1 MDIFNLNYAEFE
13 RFLFIFFRVGALI
26 LFVPVLGSKQI
37 PMTMK
42 VGFILFIAIVIFP
55 LVQNQP
61 LPEPQ
66 SIFELAI
73 YLTADVTIGLGIA
86 FIARLIFGAVQVAGT
101 VVDFQMGFGVVNVID
116 PQTDTQVSVTAQ
128 FHNILAILVFLAI
141 DAHHFIIQAIVDSF
155 FIINPAEVSFSGI
168 TPEYMLHL
176 FSGTFTTAVK
186 IAAPIMAIL
195 FFLSVGLGLVA
206 RTVPQMNVFIVGF
219 PLQIGVGLVMVGLSM
234 PFFNILIQQAM
245 LELPSKFMGFLRHE
259 LRGKLKHELPS
270 KFMGFLRLL

>member
-13 RFLFIFFRVGALI
+13 RFLFVFCRVGALI
-26 LFVPVLGSKQI
+26 IFVPILGSRQI
-37 PMTMK
+37 PLTLK
-42 VGFILFIAIVIFP
+42 VGLIFFISIVTYP
-55 LVQNQP
+55 LVKGQP
-61 LPEPQ
+61 LPEPRG
-66 SIFELAI
+66 IFELTVF
-73 YLTADVTIGLGIA
+73 LMMDVLIGLAIA
-86 FIARLIFGAVQVAGT
+86 YIARLIFAAVQVAGT

-128 FHNILAILVFLAI
+128 FHNILAVLIFLVT
-141 DAHHFIIQAIVDSF
+141 DAHHFIIQAIVESF
-155 FIINPAEVSFSGI
+155 FILIPSEIDFSTI

-219 PLQIGVGLVMVGLSM
+219 PLQIGVGLLMVGLSIS
-234 PFFNILIQQAM
+234 FFSTLVQNQM
-245 LELPSKFMGFLRHE
+245 YELPVKFMGLF
-259 LRGKLKHELPS
+259 RGL
-270 KFMGFLRLL
+270 

>member
-1 MDIFNLNYAEFE
+1 MQG
-13 RFLFIFFRVGALI
+13 R
-26 LFVPVLGSKQI
+26 
-37 PMTMK
+37 
-42 VGFILFIAIVIFP
+42 
-55 LVQNQP
+55 P
-61 LPEPQ
+61 LPEPR
-66 SIFELAI
+66 SVFELATF
-73 YLTADVTIGLGIA
+73 LMADVTIGLGIA

-128 FHNILAILVFLAI
+128 FHNILAILIFLVT

-155 FIINPAEVSFSGI
+155 FIINPAEVDFTGI

-234 PFFNILIQQAM
+234 PFFNILIQREM
-245 LELPSKFMGFLRHE
+245 YELPIKFMGFLRA
-259 LRGKLKHELPS
+259 L
-270 KFMGFLRLL
+270 

>member
-13 RFLFIFFRVGALI
+13 RFLFVFFRVGALI
-26 LFVPVLGSKQI
+26 LFVPVLGSRQV
-37 PMTMK
+37 PVSMK
-42 VGFILFIAIVIFP
+42 IGLILFTSIVIFP
-55 LVQNQP
+55 LVQARP

-66 SIFELAI
+66 GIFALAVF
-73 YLTADVTIGLGIA
+73 LLSDVTIGLGIA
-86 FIARLIFGAVQVAGT
+86 YITRLIFAAVQIAGT

-128 FHNILAILVFLAI
+128 FHNIVAVLIFLVV
-141 DAHHFIIQAIVDSF
+141 DAHHFILQAIVESF
-155 FIINPAEVSFSGI
+155 FIINPAEINFSSL
-168 TPEYMLHL
+168 TPEYMLYL

-219 PLQIGVGLVMVGLSM
+219 PLQIGVGLLMVGLSIS
-234 PFFNILIQQAM
+234 FFSILVQQQM
-245 LELPSKFMGFLRHE
+245 YELPGKFMGFLRA
-259 LRGKLKHELPS
+259 L
-270 KFMGFLRLL
+270 

>member
-13 RFLFIFFRVGALI
+13 RFLFVFFRVGALI
-26 LFVPVLGSKQI
+26 LFVPVLGSRQV
-37 PMTMK
+37 PASMK
-42 VGFILFIAIVIFP
+42 IGLILFTSIVIFP
-55 LVQNQP
+55 LVQARP

-66 SIFELAI
+66 GIFDLAVF
-73 YLTADVTIGLGIA
+73 LLSDVTIGLGIA
-86 FIARLIFGAVQVAGT
+86 YITRLIFAAVQIAGT

-128 FHNILAILVFLAI
+128 FHNIVAVLIFLVV
-141 DAHHFIIQAIVDSF
+141 DAHHFILQAIVESF
-155 FIINPAEVSFSGI
+155 FIINPAEINFSSL
-168 TPEYMLHL
+168 TPEYMLYL

-219 PLQIGVGLVMVGLSM
+219 PLQIGVGLLMVGLSIS
-234 PFFNILIQQAM
+234 FFSMLVQQQM
-245 LELPSKFMGFLRHE
+245 YELPGKFMGFLRA
-259 LRGKLKHELPS
+259 L
-270 KFMGFLRLL
+270 

>member
-13 RFLFIFFRVGALI
+13 SFLFVFFRVGALI
-26 LFVPVLGSKQI
+26 LFVPILGSRQI
-37 PMTMK
+37 PMSMK
-42 VGFILFIAIVIFP
+42 IGFILFISIVVFP
-55 LVQNQP
+55 MVKDRP
-61 LPEPQ
+61 LPEPRG
-66 SIFELAI
+66 IIELSVFLI
-73 YLTADVTIGLGIA
+73 ADVTIGLGIA
-86 FIARLIFGAVQVAGT
+86 YIARLIFAAVQVAGT

-128 FHNILAILVFLAI
+128 FHNILAVLMFLAI
-141 DAHHFIIQAIVDSF
+141 DAHHFIIQAIVESF
-155 FIINPAEVSFSGI
+155 FIINPAEVNFANI

-219 PLQIGVGLVMVGLSM
+219 PLQIGVGLLMVGLSM
-234 PFFNILIQQAM
+234 SFFSILVQQQMYA
-245 LELPSKFMGFLRHE
+245 LPMNFVGFLRS
-259 LRGKLKHELPS
+259 L
-270 KFMGFLRLL
+270 